1 MEKKVALVM
10 GAGDNLGSAISK
22 CFSNDGY
29 TVVAARRNGEKLSP
43 LKDDIESKGGVFY
56 GYSLDARKE
65 DDVVK
70 FIKDIEANIG
80 AIEVAIYNIGGNIKF
95 GITETTSQKYYKT
108 WEMATFGAFLTGRE
122 VAKYMIK
129 RKSGT
134 IIFTG
139 ATASVRG
146 GDGYSAFSG
155 AKQAKR
161 SLAQSMARELGPH
174 GIHVA
179 HVVIDGAIDTPW
191 IKELFNDFYNEKKDL
206 DGLMNPNDI
215 ANNYLWLHKQ
225 PRNAWTHE
233 IDLRP
238 WIEKW

>member
-70 FIKDIEANIG
+70 FIKEIEANIG

-108 WEMATFGAFLTGRE
+108 WGNGSIWSFFDR
-122 VAKYMIK
+122 
-129 RKSGT
+129 
-134 IIFTG
+134 
-139 ATASVRG
+139 
-146 GDGYSAFSG
+146 
-155 AKQAKR
+155 
-161 SLAQSMARELGPH
+161 
-174 GIHVA
+174 
-179 HVVIDGAIDTPW
+179 
-191 IKELFNDFYNEKKDL
+191 
-206 DGLMNPNDI
+206 
-215 ANNYLWLHKQ
+215 
-225 PRNAWTHE
+225 
-233 IDLRP
+233 
-238 WIEKW
+238 